1 MKVVLERFD
10 NYFAPRT
17 NELID
22 RYKFRSC
29 EQLHDETSASYVSRL
44 CNLAKTCNFG
54 NEKENN
60 LRDQL
65 VYGCHDDSLREKL
78 FREETLTLQT
88 ARQIATAHC
97 ASEHEPV
104 PRTAA
109 DARFGDCKQ
118 GDEGQGRQKGFAAA
132 GQHGSST
139 NCPGPGQVQVLWPRT
154 RL

>member
-1 MKVVLERFD
+1 MEYTALVRLRNWSNPGNSPLLTIFNSFDYDIEGEPTVKVVIERFD

-29 EQLHDETSASYVSRL
+29 KQLYDETSASYMARL

-54 NEKENN
+54 IEKENN

-88 ARQIATAHC
+88 ARQIATAHETWC
-97 ASEHEPV
+97 
-104 PRTAA
+104 
-109 DARFGDCKQ
+109 
-118 GDEGQGRQKGFAAA
+118 
-132 GQHGSST
+132 
-139 NCPGPGQVQVLWPRT
+139 
-154 RL
+154 